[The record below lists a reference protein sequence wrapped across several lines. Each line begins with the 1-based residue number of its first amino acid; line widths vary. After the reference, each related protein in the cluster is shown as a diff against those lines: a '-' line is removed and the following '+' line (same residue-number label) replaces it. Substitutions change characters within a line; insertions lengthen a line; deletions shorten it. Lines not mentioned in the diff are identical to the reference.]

1 MRHSFWF
8 SFLHGRSA
16 SAGETHHH
24 YGIPFLNAVPF
35 NTQAIQD
42 RFHILRCCCYMQS
55 KDVFTLK
62 LGSQWTSFLSA
73 SDPASVHLDICA
85 WMFLRSG
92 QVSPVA
98 VRVSWSQGMASAL
111 WLHRGSEQQKCP
123 SGQCQEV
130 WVRVFQ
136 QLKARML
143 GTVCPQTVSSQ
154 DPGKGELKDLGQ
166 NK

>member
-24 YGIPFLNAVPF
+24 YGMPFLNAVPF
-35 NTQAIQD
+35 NIQAIQD

-55 KDVFTLK
+55 KDVFNLK

-85 WMFLRSG
+85 WMFLRTG
-92 QVSPVA
+92 QSCCSQFPG
-98 VRVSWSQGMASAL
+98 VRAWLLHCGFTVDRNSRSVPQASAKKYES
-111 WLHRGSEQQKCP
+111 GSFSSLKPGC
-123 SGQCQEV
+123 
-130 WVRVFQ
+130 WVQYAHKLFLLRIQ
-136 QLKARML
+136 
-143 GTVCPQTVSSQ
+143 
-154 DPGKGELKDLGQ
+154 GKGSWKT
-166 NK
+166 